1 MHDSA
6 TLAGPV
12 GRRRVISGLGAGHFS
27 GTAAWVESAGGQKT
41 QYPWA
46 CAPLTILAEDE
57 HIWGRKLSPMPT
69 TAAPEAEPIQVLST
83 EERLAAGQKIVKRN
97 TYIAAG
103 VSAVPVFAPM
113 LDLAAIGGVQV
124 LMIKQLSDLYR
135 VPFKEN
141 VARNLVAALVG
152 TLSYRVLAAG
162 VVGSIFKVLPGFG
175 AVIGGLLALPAVSGA
190 VTYALGKVFVK
201 HFEEG
206 GTLLDLDVNKVRD
219 FFASQYQV
227 GRKVAAEPAPA
238 AS

>member
-1 MHDSA
+1 M
-6 TLAGPV
+6 T
-12 GRRRVISGLGAGHFS
+12 
-27 GTAAWVESAGGQKT
+27 
-41 QYPWA
+41 
-46 CAPLTILAEDE
+46 
-57 HIWGRKLSPMPT
+57 T
-69 TAAPEAEPIQVLST
+69 TATTESEPIQVLSS
-83 EERLAAGQKIVKRN
+83 EERLAASQKIVKRN

-103 VSAVPVFAPM
+103 VAAVPVLPPGV
-113 LDLAAIGGVQV
+113 DLAALGGVQV

-141 VARNLVAALVG
+141 VARNVVAALVG
-152 TLSYRVLAAG
+152 TLSSRVLAAG
-162 VVGSIFKVLPGFG
+162 VVGSMLKVLPGFG

-238 AS
+238 AA

>member
-1 MHDSA
+1 M
-6 TLAGPV
+6 T
-12 GRRRVISGLGAGHFS
+12 
-27 GTAAWVESAGGQKT
+27 
-41 QYPWA
+41 
-46 CAPLTILAEDE
+46 
-57 HIWGRKLSPMPT
+57 T
-69 TAAPEAEPIQVLST
+69 TATAEAEPIQVLSS
-83 EERLAAGQKIVKRN
+83 EERLAASQKIVKRN

-103 VSAVPVFAPM
+103 VAAVPVLPPGV
-113 LDLAAIGGVQV
+113 DLAALGGVQV

-141 VARNLVAALVG
+141 VARKVVAALVG
-152 TLSYRVLAAG
+152 TLSSRVLAAG
-162 VVGSIFKVLPGFG
+162 VVGSMFKVLPGFG

-238 AS
+238 AA

>member
-1 MHDSA
+1 M
-6 TLAGPV
+6 T
-12 GRRRVISGLGAGHFS
+12 
-27 GTAAWVESAGGQKT
+27 
-41 QYPWA
+41 
-46 CAPLTILAEDE
+46 
-57 HIWGRKLSPMPT
+57 T
-69 TAAPEAEPIQVLST
+69 TATAEAEPIQVLSS
-83 EERLAAGQKIVKRN
+83 EERLAASQKIVKRN

-103 VSAVPVFAPM
+103 VAAVPVLPPGV
-113 LDLAAIGGVQV
+113 DLAALGGVQV

-141 VARNLVAALVG
+141 VARNLVAALVA
-152 TLSYRVLAAG
+152 TLSSRVLAAG
-162 VVGSIFKVLPGFG
+162 VVGSMFKVLPGFG

-238 AS
+238 AA

>member
-1 MHDSA
+1 MSNTA
-6 TLAGPV
+6 T
-12 GRRRVISGLGAGHFS
+12 
-27 GTAAWVESAGGQKT
+27 
-41 QYPWA
+41 
-46 CAPLTILAEDE
+46 
-57 HIWGRKLSPMPT
+57 
-69 TAAPEAEPIQVLST
+69 PEAEPIQVLSS

-97 TYIAAG
+97 TYLAAG
-103 VSAVPVFAPM
+103 VSAVPVFPPL
-113 LDLAAIGGVQV
+113 LDLAAIGGFQV

-152 TLSYRVLAAG
+152 TLSARVLAAG
-162 VVGSIFKVLPGFG
+162 VAGSMFKILPGVGAVVGSI
-175 AVIGGLLALPAVSGA
+175 LALPVVSGA

-227 GRKVAAEPAPA
+227 GRKVATEPAPA
-238 AS
+238 AA

>member
-1 MHDSA
+1 
-6 TLAGPV
+6 
-12 GRRRVISGLGAGHFS
+12 
-27 GTAAWVESAGGQKT
+27 
-41 QYPWA
+41 
-46 CAPLTILAEDE
+46 
-57 HIWGRKLSPMPT
+57 MPN

-103 VSAVPVFAPM
+103 VAAVPVMPP
-113 LDLAAIGGVQV
+113 LVDLAALGGVQV

-152 TLSYRVLAAG
+152 TLSSRVLAAG
-162 VVGSIFKVLPGFG
+162 VVGSMFKVLPGFG

>member
-1 MHDSA
+1 M
-6 TLAGPV
+6 T
-12 GRRRVISGLGAGHFS
+12 
-27 GTAAWVESAGGQKT
+27 
-41 QYPWA
+41 
-46 CAPLTILAEDE
+46 
-57 HIWGRKLSPMPT
+57 T
-69 TAAPEAEPIQVLST
+69 TATAESEPIQVLSS
-83 EERLAAGQKIVKRN
+83 EERLAASQKIVKRN

-103 VSAVPVFAPM
+103 VAAVPVLPPGV
-113 LDLAAIGGVQV
+113 DLAALGGVQV

-141 VARNLVAALVG
+141 VARNVVAALVG
-152 TLSYRVLAAG
+152 TLSSRVLAAG
-162 VVGSIFKVLPGFG
+162 VVGSMLKVLPGFG

-219 FFASQYQV
+219 FFASQYQL

-238 AS
+238 AA

>member
-1 MHDSA
+1 M
-6 TLAGPV
+6 T
-12 GRRRVISGLGAGHFS
+12 
-27 GTAAWVESAGGQKT
+27 
-41 QYPWA
+41 
-46 CAPLTILAEDE
+46 
-57 HIWGRKLSPMPT
+57 T
-69 TAAPEAEPIQVLST
+69 TATAESEPIQVLSS
-83 EERLAAGQKIVKRN
+83 EERLAASQKIVKRN

-103 VSAVPVFAPM
+103 VAAVPVLPPGV
-113 LDLAAIGGVQV
+113 DLAALGGVQV

-141 VARNLVAALVG
+141 VARNVVAALVG
-152 TLSYRVLAAG
+152 TLSSRVLAAG
-162 VVGSIFKVLPGFG
+162 VVGSMLKVLPGFG

-238 AS
+238 AA

>member
-1 MHDSA
+1 M
-6 TLAGPV
+6 T
-12 GRRRVISGLGAGHFS
+12 
-27 GTAAWVESAGGQKT
+27 
-41 QYPWA
+41 
-46 CAPLTILAEDE
+46 
-57 HIWGRKLSPMPT
+57 T
-69 TAAPEAEPIQVLST
+69 TATAEAEPIQVLSS
-83 EERLAAGQKIVKRN
+83 EERLAASQKIVKRN

-103 VSAVPVFAPM
+103 VAAVPVLPPGV
-113 LDLAAIGGVQV
+113 DLAALGGVQV

-141 VARNLVAALVG
+141 VARNVVAALVG
-152 TLSYRVLAAG
+152 TLSSRVLAAG
-162 VVGSIFKVLPGFG
+162 VVGSMLKVLPGFG

-219 FFASQYQV
+219 FVASHYQG

-238 AS
+238 AA

>member
-1 MHDSA
+1 M
-6 TLAGPV
+6 T
-12 GRRRVISGLGAGHFS
+12 
-27 GTAAWVESAGGQKT
+27 
-41 QYPWA
+41 
-46 CAPLTILAEDE
+46 
-57 HIWGRKLSPMPT
+57 T
-69 TAAPEAEPIQVLST
+69 TATPEAEPIRVLSS

-103 VSAVPVFAPM
+103 VAAVPVLPPGV
-113 LDLAAIGGVQV
+113 DLAALGGVQV

-152 TLSYRVLAAG
+152 TLSSRVLAAG
-162 VVGSIFKVLPGFG
+162 VVGSMLKVLPGFG

-219 FFASQYQV
+219 FFASQYQL

-238 AS
+238 AA

>member
-1 MHDSA
+1 M
-6 TLAGPV
+6 T
-12 GRRRVISGLGAGHFS
+12 
-27 GTAAWVESAGGQKT
+27 
-41 QYPWA
+41 
-46 CAPLTILAEDE
+46 
-57 HIWGRKLSPMPT
+57 T
-69 TAAPEAEPIQVLST
+69 TATAESEPIQVLSS
-83 EERLAAGQKIVKRN
+83 EERLAASQKIVKRN

-103 VSAVPVFAPM
+103 VAAVPVLPPGV
-113 LDLAAIGGVQV
+113 DIAALGGVQV

-141 VARNLVAALVG
+141 VARNVVAALVG
-152 TLSYRVLAAG
+152 TLSSRVLAAG
-162 VVGSIFKVLPGFG
+162 VVGSMLKVLPGFG

-238 AS
+238 AA

>member
-1 MHDSA
+1 M
-6 TLAGPV
+6 T
-12 GRRRVISGLGAGHFS
+12 
-27 GTAAWVESAGGQKT
+27 
-41 QYPWA
+41 
-46 CAPLTILAEDE
+46 
-57 HIWGRKLSPMPT
+57 T
-69 TAAPEAEPIQVLST
+69 TATAESEPIQVLSS
-83 EERLAAGQKIVKRN
+83 EERLAASQKIVKRN

-103 VSAVPVFAPM
+103 VAAVPVLPPGV
-113 LDLAAIGGVQV
+113 DLAALGGVQV

-141 VARNLVAALVG
+141 VARNVVAALVG
-152 TLSYRVLAAG
+152 TLSSRVLAAG
-162 VVGSIFKVLPGFG
+162 VVGSMFKVLPGFG

-238 AS
+238 AA

>member
-1 MHDSA
+1 M
-6 TLAGPV
+6 T
-12 GRRRVISGLGAGHFS
+12 
-27 GTAAWVESAGGQKT
+27 
-41 QYPWA
+41 
-46 CAPLTILAEDE
+46 
-57 HIWGRKLSPMPT
+57 T
-69 TAAPEAEPIQVLST
+69 TATAEAEPIQVLSS
-83 EERLAAGQKIVKRN
+83 EERLAASQKIVKRN

-103 VSAVPVFAPM
+103 VAAVPVLPPGV
-113 LDLAAIGGVQV
+113 DLAALGGVQV

-141 VARNLVAALVG
+141 VARKVGAALVG
-152 TLSYRVLAAG
+152 TLSSRVLAAG
-162 VVGSIFKVLPGFG
+162 VVGSMLKVLPGFG

-238 AS
+238 AA

>member
-1 MHDSA
+1 M
-6 TLAGPV
+6 T
-12 GRRRVISGLGAGHFS
+12 
-27 GTAAWVESAGGQKT
+27 
-41 QYPWA
+41 
-46 CAPLTILAEDE
+46 
-57 HIWGRKLSPMPT
+57 T
-69 TAAPEAEPIQVLST
+69 TATAESEPIQVLSS

-103 VSAVPVFAPM
+103 VAAVPVLPPGV
-113 LDLAAIGGVQV
+113 DIAALGGVQV

-141 VARNLVAALVG
+141 VARNVVAALVG
-152 TLSYRVLAAG
+152 TLSSRVLAAG
-162 VVGSIFKVLPGFG
+162 VVGSMLKVLPGFG

-238 AS
+238 AA

>member
-1 MHDSA
+1 M
-6 TLAGPV
+6 T
-12 GRRRVISGLGAGHFS
+12 
-27 GTAAWVESAGGQKT
+27 
-41 QYPWA
+41 
-46 CAPLTILAEDE
+46 
-57 HIWGRKLSPMPT
+57 T
-69 TAAPEAEPIQVLST
+69 TATAEAEPIQVLSS
-83 EERLAAGQKIVKRN
+83 EERLAASQKIVKRN

-103 VSAVPVFAPM
+103 VAAVPVLPPGV
-113 LDLAAIGGVQV
+113 DLAALGGVQV

-141 VARNLVAALVG
+141 VARNVVAALVG
-152 TLSYRVLAAG
+152 TLSSRVLAAG
-162 VVGSIFKVLPGFG
+162 VVGSMLKVLPGFG

-238 AS
+238 AA

>member
-1 MHDSA
+1 M
-6 TLAGPV
+6 T
-12 GRRRVISGLGAGHFS
+12 
-27 GTAAWVESAGGQKT
+27 
-41 QYPWA
+41 
-46 CAPLTILAEDE
+46 
-57 HIWGRKLSPMPT
+57 T
-69 TAAPEAEPIQVLST
+69 TATPEAEPIQVLSS

-103 VSAVPVFAPM
+103 VAAVPVLPPGV
-113 LDLAAIGGVQV
+113 DLAALGGVQV

-152 TLSYRVLAAG
+152 TLSSRVLAAG
-162 VVGSIFKVLPGFG
+162 VVGSMLKVLPGFG

-219 FFASQYQV
+219 FFASQYQL
-227 GRKVAAEPAPA
+227 GRKVAAEPASA
-238 AS
+238 AA